1 MRQKLKWFS
10 PATDLQNNLYIP
22 VYDNQLHSFAD
33 WYISHTHPRFH
44 NDAYTTDRYNHCI
57 TLTLCSPTSFFPIT
71 YWTSFTLPSNMPT
84 AGYAVLALF
93 GVNDG
98 IQCCYFRNIIHY
110 YILSILVHCVTIFF
124 PWPIN
129 LCVYLYYYRYM
140 YAARPAIHFSAKML
154 TNLFTF

>member
-71 YWTSFTLPSNMPT
+71 DWTSFTLPSKCQL
-84 AGYAVLALF
+84 LATQFWLCSVSMMEF
-93 GVNDG
+93 NVV
-98 IQCCYFRNIIHY
+98 IFAILYTT
-110 YILSILVHCVTIFF
+110 ILSILVHCVTIFF
-124 PWPIN
+124 PRPIN